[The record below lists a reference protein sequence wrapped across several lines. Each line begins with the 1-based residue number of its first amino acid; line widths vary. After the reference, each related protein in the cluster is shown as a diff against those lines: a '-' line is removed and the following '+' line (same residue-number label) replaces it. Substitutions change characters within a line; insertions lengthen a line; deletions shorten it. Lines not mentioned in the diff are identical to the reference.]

1 MANPQRSPQRER
13 AFPSW
18 GVVVLPGCALWGTLI
33 GVLAGWYFGNVAI
46 GAAIGAGIGVGLG
59 FALFAA
65 AVVIASRK
73 F

>member
-1 MANPQRSPQRER
+1 MARQRPPKRPS
-13 AFPSW
+13 AFPAW

-33 GVLAGWYFGNVAI
+33 GVLLGWLFGNSAI
-46 GAAIGAGIGVGLG
+46 GAAIGAGIGVGVG